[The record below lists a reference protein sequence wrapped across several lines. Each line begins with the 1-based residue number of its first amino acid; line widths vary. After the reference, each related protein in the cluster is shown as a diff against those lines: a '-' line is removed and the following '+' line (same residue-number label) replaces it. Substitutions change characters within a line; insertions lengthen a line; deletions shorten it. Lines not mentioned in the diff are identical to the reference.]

1 MDYRKYI
8 AEKLNIEGLS
18 AAEVAAMLEVP
29 PQSDMG
35 DYALPC
41 FRLAK
46 TMRKAPPAIA
56 EALRAG
62 FDEDDVICGASV
74 AGGYL
79 NFRINRLRFAEDTV
93 KEVLAAGDRYGSS
106 DLGAGKTICIDYSS
120 INIAKPFHIGHLS
133 TTVIGGAL
141 YKILSFSGYKV
152 VGINHLG
159 DYGTQFGKLIVA
171 YKRWGDKEKIESGK
185 LRELMRIYVKF
196 HEEAEKNPELE
207 DEARHYFKL
216 IEDGDKDAN
225 ALFEWFKE
233 ITLKEVQK
241 IYDRLNVTFDSYAGE
256 SFYND
261 KMQPV
266 IDELKEKGLLK
277 MSDGAAIV
285 DLEEYGMPPCLILK
299 KDGSSLYATRDMAAA
314 VYRKKTY
321 DFYKCLYVVA
331 YQQDLHF
338 KQFFKVLELM
348 GKEWAKDLVH
358 VSYGMV
364 SMEDG
369 AMSTRTGKVVFLE
382 DVLDKCVE
390 KAAAIIEEKN
400 ESLENKEE
408 VARQV
413 GTGSVIFGALYNNK
427 IKDIVF
433 SFDKVLNFDGE
444 TCPYVQYTGA
454 RCNSVLK
461 KGGSWGA
468 YKVESLTEEEY
479 ALVAL
484 LGAFPDVVREAGE
497 KYEPSFVTRF
507 TVDLAKAYNKFY
519 IADKIIGSEENA
531 KNFRL
536 ALTKAVH
543 TVLKNAFSLLGI
555 EIPEQM

>member
-1 MDYRKYI
+1 MDYRTYI
-8 AEKLNIEGLS
+8 AEKLKIGTLS
-18 AAEVAAMLEVP
+18 TEEVASMLEVP
-29 PQSDMG
+29 PTSDMG

-46 TMRKAPPAIA
+46 TLRKAPPIIA
-56 EALRAG
+56 ETLKNN
-62 FDEDDVICGASV
+62 FTEDEVVCGV
-74 AGGYL
+74 TVVGGYL
-79 NFRINRLRFAEDTV
+79 NFKINRLRFAEETL
-93 KEVLAAGDRYGSS
+93 KEILEKGEKYGSS
-106 DLGAGKTICIDYSS
+106 RLGEGKTICIDYSS
-120 INIAKPFHIGHLS
+120 VNIAKPFHIGHLS

-141 YKILSFSGYKV
+141 YKILGFLGYKV

-171 YKRWGDKEKIESGK
+171 YKRWGDKEKIENGK
-185 LRELMRIYVKF
+185 LRELMKIYVKF
-196 HEEAEKNPELE
+196 HEEAEKDPKLE
-207 DEARHYFKL
+207 EEARHYFKL
-216 IEDGDKDAN
+216 IEEGDRESN
-225 ALFEWFKE
+225 ELFAWFKE

-241 IYDRLNVTFDSYAGE
+241 IYDRLNVKFDSYAGE

-266 IDELKEKGLLK
+266 IDELKEKGLLQY
-277 MSDGAAIV
+277 SDGAAIV
-285 DLEEYGMPPCLILK
+285 DLEKYGMPPCLILK

-338 KQFFKVLELM
+338 RQFFKVLELM

-390 KAAAIIEEKN
+390 KAARIIEEKN
-400 ESLENKEE
+400 EKLDNKEE

-413 GTGSVIFGALYNNK
+413 GTGAVIFGALYNNK

-461 KGGSWGA
+461 KGGEIGA
-468 YKVESLTEEEY
+468 YSVPSLTEEEY
-479 ALVAL
+479 AVVAL

-507 TVDLAKAYNKFY
+507 AVELAKAYNKFY
-519 IADKIIGSEENA
+519 IANKIIGSEESV

-536 ALTKAVH
+536 ALTKATH
-543 TVLKNAFSLLGI
+543 TVLKTSFRLLGI
-555 EIPEQM
+555 EIPDQM